1 MLLNSSGPAE
11 PRWPRTNPRGSADE
25 SERSAAC
32 WRKAATQCS
41 REAGGR
47 DAEGRSGRSGDA
59 YPPPIP
65 LPGCGWRW
73 CGAGG
78 TLHRPLPKPE
88 SPRKRLNH
96 PPPPKMKLE
105 TWGRSTLGEP
115 FGLASSSH
123 LSSSVAKLFLEK
135 SLYSSKEPKLGDHFL
150 SAAWRGSIFQV
161 L

>member
-11 PRWPRTNPRGSADE
+11 PRWPRTNPRGSADK

-32 WRKAATQCS
+32 WRKAATTVCS

-73 CGAGG
+73 WWGNTPLTPSQTRAGAEA
-78 TLHRPLPKPE
+78 TE
-88 SPRKRLNH
+88 
-96 PPPPKMKLE
+96 PPPTTLKMKLE

-115 FGLASSSH
+115 FGLASGSH
-123 LSSSVAKLFLEK
+123 LSSPVTKLFLEK
-135 SLYSSKEPKLGDHFL
+135 SLDSSEEPKLGDHFL
-150 SAAWRGSIFQV
+150 SVAWRGSIFQV